1 MIIGYVERK
10 AHNWLKLISLK
21 RTLGVRFLLV
31 APQQKATLSESIVM
45 VMVMVMVIVTVRSSS
60 TDGEIK
66 IHLNLAGKVSS
77 QTDHNA
83 NIAASC

>member
-45 VMVMVMVIVTVRSSS
+45 VMVMVIVTVRSSS

>member
-45 VMVMVMVIVTVRSSS
+45 VMVIVTVRSSS

-77 QTDHNA
+77 QTDLNA

>member
-10 AHNWLKLISLK
+10 AHNWLKLFSLK

-31 APQQKATLSESIVM
+31 APQQKATLSESI

-77 QTDHNA
+77 QTDLNA